1 MALGGGAVRQ
11 WPWAPLA
18 VASGS
23 FGPGRGLVREAS
35 MKPRSCSSA
44 ESDEGGNTDAA
55 LGVCSRGLHKA
66 RESRSR
72 TGQAGRRWVGSRG
85 PGIDMGCGN
94 AFCPSHSPAET
105 PSTRTCVT
113 EPRALSAA
121 LRPRWAYRPGPGP
134 RRSSSAWPGL
144 RSGRPGADR
153 LAARH
158 GTARQALRRPDP
170 RRQVRSRLHRRARLE
185 DHHLRL
191 LTAARGRSCCQRLT
205 PG

>member
-113 EPRALSAA
+113 EPRACPPLC
-121 LRPRWAYRPGPGP
+121 GP
-134 RRSSSAWPGL
+134 RGPTALVRGHAGH
-144 RSGRPGADR
+144 RRRGRGSVPAD
-153 LAARH
+153 LAPIVWQPATGQHARH
-158 GTARQALRRPDP
+158 YEGLIHGVRFAADYTAGHAWKITIY
-170 RRQVRSRLHRRARLE
+170 A
-185 DHHLRL
+185 
-191 LTAARGRSCCQRLT
+191 C
-205 PG
+205 